1 MDRPLIDPPDEFAHI
16 PSQGLVALHLWL
28 ADVNELIRRSGIG
41 AASHT
46 RCFIQL
52 MRQDRAGS
60 REKRWQ
66 SHRGSLGPESPPRR
80 RHSRSAASFVFCR
93 NGWSGAGLIPPLFAG
108 GGLMRT
114 DYGIPHRSRRNGCCG
129 SSVSHQIGVSL

>member
-1 MDRPLIDPPDEFAHI
+1 MTLVLNSLTLSQFESLFSTISTRVEVTLWGWRGVDRPLIDPPDEFAHI
-16 PSQGLVALHLWL
+16 PSEGLVVLHLWL

-60 REKRWQ
+60 REKRRE
-66 SHRGSLGPESPPRR
+66 SHRGSLGPESPPPHPPNDDAATLQ
-80 RHSRSAASFVFCR
+80 RHLC
-93 NGWSGAGLIPPLFAG
+93 FAV
-108 GGLMRT
+108 T
-114 DYGIPHRSRRNGCCG
+114 DGQ
-129 SSVSHQIGVSL
+129 VQV